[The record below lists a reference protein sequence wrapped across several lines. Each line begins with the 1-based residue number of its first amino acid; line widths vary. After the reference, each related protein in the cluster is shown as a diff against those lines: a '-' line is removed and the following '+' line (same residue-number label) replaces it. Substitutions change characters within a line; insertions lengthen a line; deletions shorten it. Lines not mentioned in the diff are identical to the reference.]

1 MIIGIIAIA
10 KNFAIG
16 KDGKLPWHY
25 SSDLKHFKET
35 TTGNAIVMGSTTWN
49 SLSKPLPNR
58 LNIVLSRTIASADR
72 EDILTIQLKDQVRTL
87 WKYLDCDVYIIGGAK
102 TFASFAEDIEKWI
115 VTRIPVNVDD
125 ADVFMPENF
134 LDGFELQRT
143 KDLDEG
149 LLVEY
154 FERSRT

>member
-16 KDGKLPWHY
+16 KDGRLPWHY

-58 LNIVLSRTIASADR
+58 LNIVLSRTIALADR
-72 EDILTIQLKDQVRTL
+72 EDILTIQLKDQIRTL

>member
-16 KDGKLPWHY
+16 KDGRLPWHY

>member
-72 EDILTIQLKDQVRTL
+72 EDILTIQLKDQARTL

>member
-1 MIIGIIAIA
+1 
-10 KNFAIG
+10 
-16 KDGKLPWHY
+16 
-25 SSDLKHFKET
+25 
-35 TTGNAIVMGSTTWN
+35 
-49 SLSKPLPNR
+49 
-58 LNIVLSRTIASADR
+58 LSRTIASADR
-72 EDILTIQLKDQVRTL
+72 EDILTIQLKDQARTL